1 MLIVSLPE
9 DTKHLYTVN
18 QEKELHFQHSFFLL
32 FKQTISGMGHISN
45 DYQKKKK
52 NISQDFH
59 ELENP
64 WSVYYALLL
73 FKKRQLGSGSLP
85 DATEIWREAIN
96 LSNYSI
102 LDQPLRSE

>member
-1 MLIVSLPE
+1 MFIVSLPE
-9 DTKHLYTVN
+9 DTEHLYTVN
-18 QEKELHFQHSFFLL
+18 QGKELHFLHWFSHSSNRLFLACDTSVMTT
-32 FKQTISGMGHISN
+32 KN
-45 DYQKKKK
+45 K

-64 WSVYYALLL
+64 SSAYYALLL
-73 FKKRQLGSGSLP
+73 FKKRRSGSGNLP
-85 DATEIWREAIN
+85 DATKIWKETIN